1 MMMDRGKSRV
11 DREPSCALGQ
21 SKCEGLNHL
30 WTLVAL
36 YAYSNYRD
44 PIIIFMSTT
53 LIEEACGIGV
63 LHYFA
68 EPRAGYVRER
78 LLKRH

>member
-1 MMMDRGKSRV
+1 MMMDSGKSRV

-21 SKCEGLNHL
+21 NHL

-68 EPRAGYVRER
+68 EPRAGYVPER